1 MSKVLGSLR
10 ESQCRRA
17 NRVALIGIV
26 AVMVLFGSV
35 LVRVIQL
42 QVAPS
47 TELAEFIQQRQ
58 SRALHSAPRG
68 DLLDRRGRVLAAT
81 RPGYRVFVDPYA
93 LADLDLPPSK
103 RATAEE
109 LQARY
114 SQTIEDLCASPG
126 FRRVRSPIACWSA
139 SPRTGTV
146 CSKTVV
152 RSGTSRSG

>member
-58 SRALHSAPRG
+58 SRAAQC
-68 DLLDRRGRVLAAT
+68 AA
-81 RPGYRVFVDPYA
+81 R
-93 LADLDLPPSK
+93 
-103 RATAEE
+103 
-109 LQARY
+109 
-114 SQTIEDLCASPG
+114 
-126 FRRVRSPIACWSA
+126 
-139 SPRTGTV
+139 
-146 CSKTVV
+146 
-152 RSGTSRSG
+152 